1 MKIKNKVR
9 NFLKDQSGEFG
20 IKQIAITVAVIVII
34 GFLIAIIQGNLPT
47 WVDEIWQL
55 FMDLIGKFIS

>member
-1 MKIKNKVR
+1 MKIKSKVR
-9 NFLKDQSGEFG
+9 NFFKDQSGEFG